1 LSGSFDTLQGVAVA
15 DKITGPYVKYEN
27 NPICDGHGSFVWAWR
42 GGIAMQPF
50 GNGGHLIHWSPDGL
64 HWHTVDDPR
73 SRGVATPILSALY
86 LPHDPLSGEPVTDK
100 EPHIFWGLETDPKK
114 EGGVNRYNIIRSTV
128 EFNEVNKSAG
138 GPAKQDLKLM
148 DVSN

>member
-1 LSGSFDTLQGVAVA
+1 
-15 DKITGPYVKYEN
+15 
-27 NPICDGHGSFVWAWR
+27 
-42 GGIAMQPF
+42 
-50 GNGGHLIHWSPDGL
+50 
-64 HWHTVDDPR
+64 
-73 SRGVATPILSALY
+73 

-100 EPHIFWGLETDPKK
+100 DPHIFWGLETDPKK

-128 EFNEVNKSAG
+128 EFNEANKSAD

>member
-1 LSGSFDTLQGVAVA
+1 
-15 DKITGPYVKYEN
+15 
-27 NPICDGHGSFVWAWR
+27 
-42 GGIAMQPF
+42 MQPF

-73 SRGVATPILSALY
+73 SRGVTAPILSALY

-100 EPHIFWGLETDPKK
+100 EPHTFWGLETDPKK
-114 EGGVNRYNIIRSTV
+114 EGGVNRYNMVHSAV

-138 GPAKQDLKLM
+138 DPAKQDLQFM
-148 DVSN
+148 DVGN